1 MKIILSAN
9 NDIEIVSSASN
20 GFEVLEKIEC
30 NKPDIILM
38 DIRMPKMDGVVC
50 TKEVKDRYP
59 DIKIIIL
66 TTFDDDEFIFSALK
80 HGASGY
86 LLKGVSMS
94 ELHEDITKRYKVK
107 KNKLYT
113 ISILIILIIF
123 FGGIYKFIFTPKKVT
138 LTLGI
143 QEGSSWGVPQGKEN
157 KVIDDAIRRFEK
169 ENPGIEIEYESGIRK
184 TGKRKPRY

>member
-1 MKIILSAN
+1 MIKVMIADDQELIRESLKIILSAN

-66 TTFDDDEFIFSALK
+66 
-80 HGASGY
+80 
-86 LLKGVSMS
+86 
-94 ELHEDITKRYKVK
+94 
-107 KNKLYT
+107 
-113 ISILIILIIF
+113 
-123 FGGIYKFIFTPKKVT
+123 
-138 LTLGI
+138 
-143 QEGSSWGVPQGKEN
+143 
-157 KVIDDAIRRFEK
+157 
-169 ENPGIEIEYESGIRK
+169 K
-184 TGKRKPRY
+184 TH